1 MSDQMQEHLATGDG
15 EDKPEALRMCLN
27 YLYRE
32 AVDADLRLTAQLI
45 RAAAES
51 IQCRCGGQHDLAIKL
66 SAFQGGTRQ

>member
-1 MSDQMQEHLATGDG
+1 MSDQMQEHLDSGEA

-51 IQCRCGGQHDLAIKL
+51 IQCRCGQHDLAINL
-66 SAFQGGTRQ
+66 SGFHGGTRQ